1 MILAKFTVQNSL
13 GVSGINFQA
22 AVPKVCGVFLKLSQ
36 SKNADIDYETIVT
49 TVADASY
56 VKYECG
62 TWSDRDSAD
71 ADYGARWCKSLFLK
85 NKNLDFLIYIYIYIY
100 LRALYDYDCASV
112 ILLLDKLYKIK

>member
-1 MILAKFTVQNSL
+1 M
-13 GVSGINFQA
+13 
-22 AVPKVCGVFLKLSQ
+22 SQ

-85 NKNLDFLIYIYIYIY
+85 NKNLDFLIYI
-100 LRALYDYDCASV
+100 RALYDYDCASV